1 MNFDQTPAL
10 SAHSPSEET
19 RVPYLPLPSHSPQ
32 QPASQPSDAAVDL
45 ASEKIAFTPGELLAQ
60 TAPPLERRD
69 VGTGVGQGGEGEL
82 ASVLP
87 PPTAAYTPDIL
98 TGTIGGTRTGVQMVK
113 HPAPRGKLLIYL
125 ALILPVIFG
134 GAGIAGVAV
143 HGRLYPYGGTLVFSD
158 PLRDNSQ
165 GHHWLVGSDNY
176 GGNCEFTGGAYHIS
190 DSINSPYA
198 YSCGTATDL
207 SNFAFEAQ
215 MTILKGDAGGVY
227 FRLNP
232 THDKDYEF
240 LVSQYGRYGL
250 WRDDSSLS
258 FQTFVDWTPNP
269 VINRGLGQTNLIA
282 VVANGNTI
290 TAYVN
295 NVKVASVT
303 DSAYSHGQ
311 IRFVANP
318 LAKGGHSTEV
328 AFSNA
333 KMWKF

>member
-60 TAPPLERRD
+60 TAPALERR
-69 VGTGVGQGGEGEL
+69 G
-82 ASVLP
+82 ASLP
-87 PPTAAYTPDIL
+87 PPTATYTPDIL
-98 TGTIGGTRTGVQMVK
+98 TGTSGVLERRGASSPPPLVK
-113 HPAPRGKLLIYL
+113 PPTPRGKLLIYL

-158 PLRDNSQ
+158 LLRDNSQ

-190 DSINSPYA
+190 DSIDSPYA

-232 THDKDYEF
+232 TNDKNYEF

-258 FQTFVDWTPNP
+258 FQTLVDWTPNS

-303 DSAYSHGQ
+303 DSTYSHGR
-311 IRFVANP
+311 IWFVANP
-318 LAKGGHSTEV
+318 LAKSGHSTEI

-333 KMWKF
+333 KLWKF

>member
-60 TAPPLERRD
+60 TASALERR
-69 VGTGVGQGGEGEL
+69 G
-82 ASVLP
+82 ASLP
-87 PPTAAYTPDIL
+87 PPTAAHTPDIL
-98 TGTIGGTRTGVQMVK
+98 TGTIGDTRTGVQMVK
-113 HPAPRGKLLIYL
+113 HPTLRGKLLIYL
-125 ALILPVIFG
+125 ALISLVVFG
-134 GAGIAGVAV
+134 GVGIAGVAV

-165 GHHWLVGSDNY
+165 GHHWIVGSDNY

-198 YSCGTATDL
+198 YRCGTATDF

-232 THDKDYEF
+232 TNDKDYEL
-240 LVSQYGRYGL
+240 LVSQDGKYGL
-250 WRDDSSLS
+250 WRDDSSSS
-258 FQTFVDWTPNP
+258 FQTLVGWTPNS

-303 DSAYSHGQ
+303 DSTYSHGR
-311 IRFVANP
+311 IWFVANP

>member
-19 RVPYLPLPSHSPQ
+19 HVPYLPLPSQSPQ
-32 QPASQPSDAAVDL
+32 QPASQPGDAPVDL
-45 ASEKIAFTPGELLAQ
+45 ASEEIAFTPGELLAQ
-60 TAPPLERRD
+60 TDPALERR
-69 VGTGVGQGGEGEL
+69 G
-82 ASVLP
+82 ASLP
-87 PPTAAYTPDIL
+87 PPL
-98 TGTIGGTRTGVQMVK
+98 VK
-113 HPAPRGKLLIYL
+113 HSTPRGKLLIYL

-134 GAGIAGVAV
+134 GVGIAGVAV
-143 HGRLYPYGGTLVFSD
+143 HDRLYPYGGTLVFSD

-165 GHHWLVGSDNY
+165 GHQWLVASDSY

-190 DSINSPYA
+190 ASIDSPYA
-198 YSCGTATDL
+198 YSCGTATDF

-215 MTILKGDAGGVY
+215 MTILKGDAGGFY

-232 THDKDYEF
+232 TNDKDYEF

-258 FQTFVDWTPNP
+258 FQTFVDWAPNP

-303 DSAYSHGQ
+303 DSAYSHGR

-318 LAKGGHSTEV
+318 LSKGGHSTEV

>member
-60 TAPPLERRD
+60 TASALE
-69 VGTGVGQGGEGEL
+69 Q
-82 ASVLP
+82 SI
-87 PPTAAYTPDIL
+87 TAAYTPDIL
-98 TGTIGGTRTGVQMVK
+98 TGTIGGTRTGVQIVK
-113 HPAPRGKLLIYL
+113 HLTPRGKLLIYL
-125 ALILPVIFG
+125 ALILPVVFG

-165 GHHWLVGSDNY
+165 GHHWIVGSDNY

-232 THDKDYEF
+232 TNDKNYEF

-258 FQTFVDWTPNP
+258 FQTLVDWTPNS
-269 VINRGLGQTNLIA
+269 VINRGLAQTNLIA

-303 DSAYSHGQ
+303 DSVYSHGR
-311 IRFVANP
+311 IWFVANP